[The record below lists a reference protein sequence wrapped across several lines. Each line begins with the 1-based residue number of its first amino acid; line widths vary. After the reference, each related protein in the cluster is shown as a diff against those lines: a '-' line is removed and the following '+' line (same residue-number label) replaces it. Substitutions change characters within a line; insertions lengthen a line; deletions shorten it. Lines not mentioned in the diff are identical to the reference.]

1 MIKYLYK
8 IITYIKNNINWI
20 CVKSKWAWSK
30 NRKYITQEIAFK
42 EIMRIKNAL
51 ISQLIFYHLTSKI

>member
-8 IITYIKNNINWI
+8 IIAYIKNNINWI

-42 EIMRIKNAL
+42 DKNAL
-51 ISQLIFYHLTSKI
+51 ISQLIFYYLTSNI

>member
-42 EIMRIKNAL
+42 DKNAL